1 MKSFLKK
8 IESIPGTF
16 SLESIL
22 SSNLTSH
29 VYLCTLNETKAVIK
43 FDLPAASRLAVD
55 RQNEAMLL
63 KKISHLDLSPDLLY
77 LDESAEMMI
86 LRYIS
91 GTKPI
96 FDQDKTN
103 TFSLIDLGKS
113 LALIH
118 SSSIS
123 KSFKNIFSDS
133 MILYKSLLDSTPNK
147 ILFTKASNLYN
158 ELIDDGVKMT
168 LSHNDLHP
176 GNIIWNS
183 KYYFLD
189 WEFSSSNH
197 PCFDIASLVK
207 SFNLNESQI
216 YDLSKGYEINHK
228 IFNMNILEKWI
239 IFLDLLD
246 QIWEIALKQISKNL

>member
-1 MKSFLKK
+1 MESFLKK
-8 IESIPGTF
+8 IKSIPGTF
-16 SLESIL
+16 SIEGIL

-29 VYLCTLNETKAVIK
+29 VYLCTFNETKAVIRC
-43 FDLPAASRLAVD
+43 DLPAASRLSVD

-77 LDESAEMMI
+77 LDESTEIMI
-86 LRYIS
+86 LKYIY
-91 GTKPI
+91 GAKPF
-96 FDQDKTN
+96 FDQGKPN

-147 ILFTKASNLYN
+147 ILFTQASNLYN

-183 KYYFLD
+183 KFRD
-189 WEFSSSNH
+189 FS
-197 PCFDIASLVK
+197 
-207 SFNLNESQI
+207 
-216 YDLSKGYEINHK
+216 
-228 IFNMNILEKWI
+228 
-239 IFLDLLD
+239 
-246 QIWEIALKQISKNL
+246 

>member
-1 MKSFLKK
+1 MESFLKK

-16 SLESIL
+16 SLEGIL
-22 SSNLTSH
+22 SSSLTSY
-29 VYLCTLNETKAVIK
+29 VYLCTFNETKAVIR

-55 RQNEAMLL
+55 RQNEATLL
-63 KKISHLDLSPDLLY
+63 KNISHLDLSPDLIY
-77 LDESAEMMI
+77 LDESAQMMI
-86 LRYIS
+86 LKYIS
-91 GTKPI
+91 GTKPV
-96 FDQDKTN
+96 FDQNKPN
-103 TFSLIDLGKS
+103 IFSLIDLGKS

-123 KSFKNIFSDS
+123 KNFKNIFSDS
-133 MILYKSLLDSTPNK
+133 MILYRSLLGRAPNK
-147 ILFTKASNLYN
+147 DLFSNASNLYN
-158 ELIDDGVKMT
+158 ELIDDGVKMV

-197 PCFDIASLVK
+197 PCFDIASLVR

-216 YDLSKGYEINHK
+216 YDLSKGYEINRK
-228 IFNMNILEKWI
+228 IFNMNKLEKWI

-246 QIWEIALKQISKNL
+246 QIWEIALTKISKN

>member
-1 MKSFLKK
+1 MESFLKK

-16 SLESIL
+16 SLEDIL

-29 VYLCTLNETKAVIK
+29 VYSCTFNEIKAVIR

-77 LDESAEMMI
+77 MDESAEMII
-86 LRYIS
+86 LKYIS

-96 FDQDKTN
+96 FDKDKSN

-118 SSSIS
+118 SLSIS
-123 KSFKNIFSDS
+123 QSFKNIFSDS
-133 MILYKSLLDSTPNK
+133 MILYESLLDSTPNK

-189 WEFSSSNH
+189 WEYASKNH
-197 PCFDIASLVK
+197 PCFDIASLMK
-207 SFNLNESQI
+207 SFNLNADQI
-216 YDLSKGYEINHK
+216 YDLSIGYGHNLEIFD
-228 IFNMNILEKWI
+228 INILQKWSKFI
-239 IFLDLLD
+239 GLLE
-246 QIWEIALKQISKNL
+246 QVWETSLTKIVKNL